1 MNLSNDEL
9 STNEI
14 ENRELL
20 YSLYIEIME
29 EIHNKKINIDNDEY
43 IKKIATT
50 NVSTLIFYIKESINL
65 LVTKRIEFYKNE
77 ENQLFNKK
85 LNENEFEILREKYEN
100 QLRYLENQLR
110 FYMKKLLYYNIE
122 KDAYEAKIKAYMEI
136 KDEYDEMREKFR
148 YEKGKFMDNEK
159 KENEI
164 EILRKENCN
173 LKNYIT
179 KLEKENKTLESKK
192 KTDEQTISDLKN
204 QLEILE
210 KKITIFLENDNE
222 NSKNSNINININN
235 NLNQSSKLVI
245 KQHNDRRNSK
255 LNKRNQNDSEKS
267 ENFLSDII
275 NTKSPLNSNYK
286 HSINA
291 TKQKHRTN
299 STGSINEETKRF
311 DLISKY
317 CNNNNIMRKSIKS
330 NSNKISKKTLFSI
343 HKKQKYEDFL
353 TYMSKMYLG
362 GNRGSRSANR
372 STMRKK
378 D

>member
-1 MNLSNDEL
+1 LNKKEYEESIL
-9 STNEI
+9 STDI
-14 ENRELL
+14 
-20 YSLYIEIME
+20 STI
-29 EIHNKKINIDNDEY
+29 IN
-43 IKKIATT
+43 
-50 NVSTLIFYIKESINL
+50 YIKESIPIL
-65 LVTKRIEFYKNE
+65 I
-77 ENQLFNKK
+77 NKK
-85 LNENEFEILREKYEN
+85 LDELNKQNFKENILLNERYNYDN
-100 QLRYLENQLR
+100 QLKNLESQLR
-110 FYMKKLLYYNIE
+110 FYISKQLQF
-122 KDAYEAKIKAYMEI
+122 KIQRDTYEI
-136 KDEYDEMREKFR
+136 KLRNLMDLESEYENLKQKLKYD
-148 YEKGKFMDNEK
+148 GKNFLDNDR

-164 EILRKENCN
+164 EILRRENSN
-173 LKNYIT
+173 LKKAI
-179 KLEKENKTLESKK
+179 
-192 KTDEQTISDLKN
+192 N
-204 QLEILE
+204 QIELE
-210 KKITIFLENDNE
+210 KKLTDSKREISQKTILSLKIQLEKLNNKLYKVE
-222 NSKNSNINININN
+222 KELKELKQNQNSNINININN